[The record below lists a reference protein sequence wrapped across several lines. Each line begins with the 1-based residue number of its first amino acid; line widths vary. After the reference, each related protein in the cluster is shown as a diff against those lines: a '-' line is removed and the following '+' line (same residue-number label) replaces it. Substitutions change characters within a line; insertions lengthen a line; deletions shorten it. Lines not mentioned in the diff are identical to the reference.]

1 MVQLLRAGGAV
12 LLAMSLL
19 VFAQPVFALAERLS
33 ADVQALLAGGPR
45 VAGSPAAERASAYLS
60 EQYRSAGYE
69 VEIQPFSFEKFND
82 LGSSLIIEGE
92 RLKGRALSGSPA
104 GSAAAAAVVVPGVGE
119 AEDFA
124 RVDAKGAVAI
134 VRRGKIPFLEKARH
148 AARAGA
154 VGLVVVNSQDG
165 PLMGT
170 LGGKTEIPVLGFSGS
185 QGRPLLMGK
194 FSRPVQLE
202 VRTEVVSL
210 TGRNVIARLGG
221 VRAPQVLL
229 GAHYDSVEGAP
240 GANDNAS
247 GSAVLLESARRLVGT
262 PLARRAWFVH
272 FDAEEEGL
280 IGSRHFVRSA
290 SAPFIK
296 GLRGMLNFD
305 MVGLNQKLL
314 VGGTPELV
322 ALVEKSVPAVEKL
335 RPSNASDHASFA
347 AAKVPVL
354 FFYRGQDPN
363 YHQPGDKQVDP
374 QLLEATVEAALG
386 TVGALL
392 PPALSESPERSL

>member
-1 MVQLLRAGGAV
+1 MVQPWRAGGAV
-12 LLAMSLL
+12 LLAISLL
-19 VFAQPVFALAERLS
+19 VFAQPVYPLAERLG

-45 VAGSPAAERASAYLS
+45 VAGSAAAERASAYLG
-60 EQYRSAGYE
+60 EQYRAAGYE

-82 LGSSLIIEGE
+82 LGSSLLVEDE
-92 RLKGRALSGSPA
+92 RLKGRALSGSIA
-104 GSAAAAAVVVPGVGE
+104 GNAATAAVVVPGVGE
-119 AEDFA
+119 SADFA
-124 RVDAKGAVAI
+124 RVDVKGAVAI
-134 VRRGKIPFLEKARH
+134 VRRGKIPFLEKARQ
-148 AARAGA
+148 AAQAGA

-170 LGGKTEIPVLGFSGS
+170 LGGKAAIPVLGLSGK
-185 QGRPLLMGK
+185 QGSALLAGK
-194 FSRPVQLE
+194 FPKPVQLE

-210 TGRNVIARLGG
+210 TGRNVIARLAG
-221 VRAPQVLL
+221 VSTPQVLL

-247 GSAVLLESARRLVGT
+247 GSAVLLESARRLAGT

-280 IGSRHFVRSA
+280 VGSRHFVRSA
-290 SAPFIK
+290 SAPLIK
-296 GLRGMLNFD
+296 ALRGMLNFD
-305 MVGLNQKLL
+305 MVGVNEKLL

-322 ALVEKSVPAVEKL
+322 ALVEKSVSAVQKV

-354 FFYRGQDPN
+354 FFHRGQDPN

-374 QLLEATVEAALG
+374 RLLEATVEAALG